1 MASKDKPRLLISTES
16 APPYASGVSTV
27 VKHITKYLDKWDVR
41 ILAPDTA
48 HTTLN
53 GKPVIGLPS
62 VKVPMYSGF
71 RVVIPQR
78 PGIKGKINKVLDE
91 FKPDVILTIGGA
103 FLASTTA
110 YLGKTRGIPIVGLND
125 TDLITYA
132 THYGLG
138 RFAGSIGNITK
149 WLHRSN
155 TFTLVTSPS
164 YRKRLDAIGFKNL
177 RQWRLGTNIEEFSPE
192 HKTDELHQMVLEKYP
207 DTELVC
213 LIVSRLASEKS
224 IDQLLPIAKL
234 ERVTLVIVG
243 DGPEYEHLKKLFTNT
258 RTIFMGRKDNTQNE
272 LSRIYASGD
281 VFLCASRSE
290 TFGLTVLEATASGL
304 PCVIVDGNGIRDI
317 VVHEQTGYICQT
329 QPEMVQ
335 RVKELRDNPQ
345 RRAEMSAAAREE
357 SQRYSWT
364 LVMQELE
371 DILQEAI
378 QQKSRA

>member
-1 MASKDKPRLLISTES
+1 MPLKDKPRLLISTES

-27 VKHITKYLDKWDVR
+27 VNQITKHLDNWDVR

-48 HTTLN
+48 YTTLN
-53 GKPVIGLPS
+53 GKPVVRLPS
-62 VKVPMYSGF
+62 VKVPMYVGF
-71 RVVIPQR
+71 EVVIPQR
-78 PGIKGKINKVLDE
+78 PGVKRQISSVLDG
-91 FKPDVILTIGGA
+91 FQPDTILTIGGA

-110 YLGKTRGIPIVGLND
+110 SLGKARHIPVVGLND
-125 TDLITYA
+125 TDLVTYA

-138 RFAGSIGNITK
+138 RFSGVISKITK

-164 YRKRLDAIGFKNL
+164 YRKRLEAISFKNL
-177 RQWRLGTNIEEFSPE
+177 RQWRLGININEFSPE
-192 HKTDELHQMVLEKYP
+192 HKTDELRQMVLEKYP

-224 IDQLLPIAKL
+224 IDQLHPIAKL
-234 ERVTLVIVG
+234 KGVTLVVVG
-243 DGPEYEHLKKLFTNT
+243 DGPEYEHLKELFADT

-272 LSRIYASGD
+272 LSRIYASAD

-317 VVHEQTGYICQT
+317 VVHEKTGYICHT
-329 QPEMVQ
+329 QDEMVQ
-335 RVKELRDNPQ
+335 RVEELRDNPQ
-345 RRAEMSAAAREE
+345 RRIEMSLAAREE
-357 SQRYSWT
+357 SLRYSWT

-371 DILQEAI
+371 DILKEAM
-378 QQKSRA
+378 QQQSRA

>member
-1 MASKDKPRLLISTES
+1 MALKDKPRLLISTES

-27 VKHITKYLDKWDVR
+27 VNQITKHLDNWEVR

-71 RVVIPQR
+71 KVVIPQR

-110 YLGKTRGIPIVGLND
+110 YLGKARNIPIVGLND

-164 YRKRLDAIGFKNL
+164 YRKRLDAIGFNNL
-177 RQWRLGTNIEEFSPE
+177 RQWRLGTNIQEFSPE
-192 HKTDELHQMVLEKYP
+192 HKTDELHQMVLKKYP

-224 IDQLLPIAKL
+224 IDKLLPIARL
-234 ERVTLVIVG
+234 EKVTLVIVG
-243 DGPEYEHLKKLFTNT
+243 DGPEADILKKLFANT

-272 LSRIYASGD
+272 LSRIYASAD

-317 VVHEQTGYICQT
+317 VVHEKTGYICQT
-329 QPEMVQ
+329 QAEMVQ
-335 RVKELRDNPQ
+335 RVKELHDNPQ
-345 RRAEMSAAAREE
+345 LRDDLRTAAREE
-357 SQRYSWT
+357 SLRYSWKI
-364 LVMQELE
+364 VIQELE
-371 DILQEAI
+371 DILQEAM